1 MIAPADQ
8 VLGIRAKGNHLR
20 AQCWNPGFVGVA
32 LSQLLEARLR
42 VGSGGGWGGWHIRR
56 KPSFRVAPEPPNARR
71 SLRRLRLKNG
81 VMHRLGAPCAL
92 SIRER

>member
-8 VLGIRAKGNHLR
+8 VLGIRAEGNHLR

-42 VGSGGGWGGWHIRR
+42 IGGGGGWGGWHKGEIS
-56 KPSFRVAPEPPNARR
+56 PLARR
-71 SLRRLRLKNG
+71 QSLQTR
-81 VMHRLGAPCAL
+81 GAA
-92 SIRER
+92 SAFENYV